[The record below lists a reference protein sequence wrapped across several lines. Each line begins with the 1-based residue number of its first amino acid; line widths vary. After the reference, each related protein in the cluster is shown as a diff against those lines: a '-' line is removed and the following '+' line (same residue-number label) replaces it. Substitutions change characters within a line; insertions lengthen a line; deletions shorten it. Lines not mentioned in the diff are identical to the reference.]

1 MKKKINKVVL
11 LFSGTVLLLFT
22 VLMVHLVW
30 IVRDKKQQPNAT
42 LSMARADFSG
52 PVTAATRAVIDQKL
66 QAQPGMRSSFWNQR
80 DHTLV
85 YAFDNR
91 ENNAGTIFDAAIKSE
106 AADAERVIV
115 TAAAAQQGCPATG
128 TNAFYGKLM
137 QLAEY
142 IAR

>member
-1 MKKKINKVVL
+1 MKKKIYKVLL
-11 LFSGTVLLLFT
+11 LFSGTVLLLFA
-22 VLMVHLVW
+22 VLMAHLVW
-30 IVRDKKQQPNAT
+30 IVRNQKQQPNAT

-52 PVTAATRAVIDQKL
+52 PVTAATRAAIDQKL

-91 ENNAGTIFDAAIKSE
+91 ENSAASIFDAAIRSE
-106 AADAERVIV
+106 ASDAERVIV

-128 TNAFYGKLM
+128 SNAFYGKLM
-137 QLAEY
+137 QLAGY